1 MIGPNGEKMGI
12 RSLND
17 ALILADYAGL
27 DLVLMSPNANPKVC
41 KIMDYNKY
49 KYETKKKQKENI
61 KRQRA
66 SNLEMKEYRL
76 SVLIDTHDFDTRVRN
91 ASRYLE
97 KGHKIKASIRFRG
110 REIGRPEL
118 GKEVLLKF
126 AKALSKISEIE
137 KEPLLMGRV
146 MSLILE
152 PKKD

>member
-1 MIGPNGEKMGI
+1 MGI

-27 DLVLMSPNANPKVC
+27 DLVLMSPNAKPKVC

-91 ASRYLE
+91 ARRYLE

-126 AKALSKISEIE
+126 AKALSEISEIE
-137 KEPLLMGRV
+137 KDPLLMGRV